1 MPQKRKSTTPRKKG
15 AQSIPAS
22 VEESSPRQSR
32 QRPRAE
38 HKRRF
43 RPGTRALA
51 EIRKYQK
58 STDLLIRKLPF
69 SRLVREVA
77 MTLYPGRDHYWTAQA
92 IMALQ
97 EAAEAILVNL
107 FEDCQLCAVHAK
119 RVTIMSRDMW
129 LALRLRGD
137 TFLMKQ
143 I

>member
-1 MPQKRKSTTPRKKG
+1 MPPRRKSSAPRKRGSK
-15 AQSIPAS
+15 SSPS
-22 VEESSPRQSR
+22 SREESSSKRGKDK
-32 QRPRAE
+32 PRAE
-38 HKRRF
+38 HKKKF
-43 RPGTRALA
+43 RPGTKALA

-58 STDLLIRKLPF
+58 STNLLIRKLPF

-107 FEDCQLCAVHAK
+107 FEDCQLCAIHAK

-137 TFLMKQ
+137 TFLVKRF
-143 I
+143 